1 MSHKSFRLVS
11 VVAVVFVLTFAL
23 LPSAEARGLSG
34 SRATVHNPTDWFGAA
49 MAWMADLLN
58 PGHGGPAGLRHPSGA
73 STTITVPNGSPRYSP
88 NTGACIDPMGG
99 STHCAS

>member
-1 MSHKSFRLVS
+1 MSHKNFRLVS

-23 LPSAEARGLSG
+23 LPTAEARGLSG
-34 SRATVHNPTDWFGAA
+34 SRATVHSTTDWFGAA

-58 PGHGGPAGLRHPSGA
+58 LGHSGA
-73 STTITVPNGSPRYSP
+73 TGLQHQSSAVSTIPGGTTQIKP

-99 STHCAS
+99 STHCTS